1 MALKCVP
8 WPKCRPYQSREYSQY
23 VGYLGGKSG
32 KEHLLTWS
40 YCPRRSQA
48 CSRREWGRVRVC
60 HIFGSLKRP
69 PFWQRVEQFDKELV
83 PPPQAGLK
91 FHHMGQRPGPTS
103 CLQGALGAPVHP
115 RASRPHWPIPALP
128 LPGGLAAR
136 LGHCVL
142 KRSRALVT
150 VAKQRNACWLCPR
163 APVWAQV
170 CSPGSGLGWKC
181 RILEKLAASWEDAF
195 LGCRLSLS
203 LLLPGEGEAEA
214 FKFPAD

>member
-1 MALKCVP
+1 MGSSPCGRRV
-8 WPKCRPYQSREYSQY
+8 C
-23 VGYLGGKSG
+23 LGGTSG

-150 VAKQRNACWLCPR
+150 VAKQRNACWLCPDRTWAVVSLPRLGSLATAR
-163 APVWAQV
+163 AELPVSTLTTPISSAQDRKSV
-170 CSPGSGLGWKC
+170 V
-181 RILEKLAASWEDAF
+181 
-195 LGCRLSLS
+195 
-203 LLLPGEGEAEA
+203 
-214 FKFPAD
+214 

>member
-8 WPKCRPYQSREYSQY
+8 WPKCRPYQSLEYSQY

-115 RASRPHWPIPALP
+115 RASRPHWPSPASSRWPGCTARP
-128 LPGGLAAR
+128 L
-136 LGHCVL
+136 C
-142 KRSRALVT
+142 SQEVT
-150 VAKQRNACWLCPR
+150 
-163 APVWAQV
+163 
-170 CSPGSGLGWKC
+170 SPGDSGQAAERL
-181 RILEKLAASWEDAF
+181 LAMSQGTRVGA
-195 LGCRLSLS
+195 G
-203 LLLPGEGEAEA
+203 LLPGEWVGVEMQDSREASSILGRR
-214 FKFPAD
+214 FSGLPFVPVPAPSGRGRGRGI